1 MAAGEGAP
9 SQNVEVPAMVRNIQ
23 VHLPV
28 ENPATL
34 KLEKRGGSA
43 RMIVAGD
50 WTIPEVP
57 RLDGELNRLDFG
69 GVRDVQID
77 GGGLERLDSAGAW
90 LLLRTKQDIERGGG
104 RVTGFS
110 YPDHYKSLIETM
122 ERDHTAPPVSHPP
135 HKGLIGLLERM
146 GKSTVH
152 AMQRGYEMV
161 GFLGR
166 ITVETFEA
174 ITSPRRELPW
184 PAFVHQIEETGVT
197 ALPIV
202 GLLAFLLGITLAYQ
216 GADQLK
222 RFGAQIYTID
232 FLGVGFLREL
242 GGLVTAIIIAGR
254 SGSAFTAQIG
264 SMKVN
269 EEIDAMET
277 IGLNI
282 AEVLFLPR
290 VLGLV
295 IALPLLT
302 FFADVVGIIG
312 GMVMTYFD
320 LGVTI
325 PGFMRELSGAIT
337 AKTLLVG
344 LIKAPVFAFV
354 IALVGCFEGMKVEGN
369 AESVGRQTTRS
380 VVESIFLI
388 IALDA
393 VFSVLFSVLGI

>member
-1 MAAGEGAP
+1 
-9 SQNVEVPAMVRNIQ
+9 MVRNIQ

-28 ENPATL
+28 DHPATL
-34 KLEKRGGSA
+34 ALEKRGAGA
-43 RMIVAGD
+43 RLVVAGD
-50 WTIPEVP
+50 WTVPEVP
-57 RLDGELNRLDFG
+57 RLDGELLRLDLN
-69 GVRDVQID
+69 GVRDLTID
-77 GGGLERLDSAGAW
+77 GTGLEHLDSAGAW
-90 LLLRTKQDIERGGG
+90 LLLRTKQQVESASGK
-104 RVTGFS
+104 VSSFT
-110 YPDHYKSLIETM
+110 YPDHYKSLLETM
-122 ERDHTAPPVSHPP
+122 ERDHTQPPVKHAP
-135 HKGLIGLLERM
+135 HKGFLGLLERT
-146 GKSTVH
+146 GQSTVH
-152 AMQRGYEMV
+152 ALQRGYEMV

-184 PAFVHQIEETGVT
+184 PAFIHQIEETGVT

-290 VLGLV
+290 VLGL
-295 IALPLLT
+295 IISLFLLT

-337 AKTLLVG
+337 SKTLLVG
-344 LIKAPVFAFV
+344 IIKAPVFAFV
-354 IALVGCFEGMKVEGN
+354 IALVGCFEGMKVESS